1 MGVPILRLPVVALKV
16 LVDHFNDVELVVVFL
31 LSKRADWFLKVC
43 GKKNVSFFNLSDSE
57 IRRFRVFV
65 ILELFL
71 LESRRQGKLPEWNFK
86 LRCSVSNGLDI
97 SFSCKH
103 FTVSI
108 HFEALENIERFEG
121 ARRNLKI
128 GESLVPVVTTGEN
141 NDVEEIHTFWS
152 TNTYGMIVFMEYFK
166 NNFNLSIEQ
175 LNFGTNRSRAIRTI
189 VTHLNTTHTV
199 VKNVLVGCSPPISED
214 DFKFVLENV
223 SATDYFVSGLTLSQN
238 FKFNGTIRSKII
250 DIMNARWFTI
260 QNVLE
265 SVESQEILVYGANYT
280 KDELRTFLEGW
291 KAGKLPKLKE
301 LRLCT
306 KESPLYVIEGYERF
320 EGRCRQCETAENIQF
335 ITIKGLGGFHGCVYT
350 EDRKGY
356 FMSIH
361 GN

>member
-65 ILELFL
+65 ILELLL
-71 LESRRQGKLPEWNFK
+71 LESRRQGKLPEWHFK

-97 SFSCKH
+97 SISCKH

-128 GESLVPVVTTGEN
+128 GDSFVPVVTTGEN
-141 NDVEEIHTFWS
+141 DGVEEIHTFWN
-152 TNTYGMIVFMEYFK
+152 TDTYGMIVFMDYFK

-175 LNFGTNRSRAIRTI
+175 LNFATNRSRAIRTI
-189 VTHLNTTHTV
+189 VTHINSTQTV

-265 SVESQEILVYGANYT
+265 SVESQEIHVYGNYT
-280 KDELRTFLEGW
+280 KDELRTFLEEW

-301 LRLCT
+301 LTLGT
-306 KESPLYVIEGYERF
+306 KESPLYVIEGYERW
-320 EGRCRQCETAENIQF
+320 EGRCIQCESERSYSIK
-335 ITIKGLGGFHGCVYT
+335 IKGLGGCHGCVYT

>member
-16 LVDHFNDVELVVVFL
+16 LVDHFNDVELVIVSS
-31 LSKRADWFLKVC
+31 LSKRADWFPKAC

-57 IRRFRVFV
+57 IRRLRNFV

-71 LESRRQGKLPEWNFK
+71 LESRRQKELPEWNFK

-97 SFSCKH
+97 SISCEH

-128 GESLVPVVTTGEN
+128 GDSFVPVVTTGEN
-141 NDVEEIHTFWS
+141 DGGEEFHTFWNTS
-152 TNTYGMIVFMEYFK
+152 TYGMIVFMDYFK

-175 LNFGTNRSRAIRTI
+175 LNFATNRSRAIRTI
-189 VTHLNTTHTV
+189 VTHINSTQTV

-265 SVESQEILVYGANYT
+265 SVESQEIHVYGANYT
-280 KDELRTFLEGW
+280 KEELRTFLEEW

-301 LRLCT
+301 LTLGT
-306 KESPLYVIEGYERF
+306 KEPPLYVIEGYERW
-320 EGRCRQCETAENIQF
+320 EGRCNQCESERSYSTK
-335 ITIKGLGGFHGCVYT
+335 IKGHDGCHGCVYT